1 MNSTRRLLAPVAAIL
16 VSILWI
22 PVFLGMHE
30 AWSNAFQ
37 IAYLIVIIAL
47 IIASYVSWQGKAHFV
62 WREGFS
68 STHFTF
74 SLSRSILSAFVSDV
88 VLSGIYM
95 FFCRLFLLQW
105 QF

>member
-47 IIASYVSWQGKAHFV
+47 EIATYVLAGKGAFPFNLISLCFGCAIIWDLYVFLPIIPVAV
-62 WREGFS
+62 
-68 STHFTF
+68 
-74 SLSRSILSAFVSDV
+74 A
-88 VLSGIYM
+88 VLK
-95 FFCRLFLLQW
+95 RR
-105 QF
+105 